1 MSDARLDVYLLGE
14 PQPGVDRPTLVR
26 NLAATF
32 KKDVPAIE
40 KMLRKPRSLLKAD
53 IDPATAAKYQN
64 AIKKAGGQCELV
76 NHGEQ
81 LFPREALSPVAP
93 RAPLTVAPIEPTALT
108 PAIDDES
115 PVAATGDNLH
125 NNPHYH
131 SPYTAPNSSSG
142 STDYFCY
149 KCGRGIAPG
158 LAQCPYCRAPQI
170 QVYRKEKATAGVLA
184 FFLGGLGVHRFYLGQ
199 WWGIFYLLFWGTLI
213 PSIVSFIEAFV
224 FWFTPNERWN
234 QKYGQVP
241 ARGAGMAVAL
251 VVGAILMIAIVGI
264 LAAVALPAYQDYTT
278 RSKVQAALP
287 LINETRQKVTDV
299 IKQKD
304 FLPSENLL
312 AGLPDNISN
321 EFVSSITLSEDA
333 KMTVSFRIPHLIQNG
348 TDTITWTPTKE
359 GGDVEW
365 TCLDGSMSDKYRMP
379 ECRGGSGTLDTSR
392 PKDADKTLLK
402 VRMYSDD
409 KTVSLM
415 VPHDWKG
422 NRKLN
427 EEAVLGVA
435 NTFDEVYAI
444 VISEAKSDFE
454 SSVTLDDYL
463 QLVVKN
469 TESTAENFRE
479 ISAVQSLNIKGLSAK
494 QQVIAASVNRLKVTY
509 LLTGLEDD
517 THFYLIYAWTMD
529 SRFEKNR
536 ALLKKVSESFT
547 VHAGD
552 N

>member
-26 NLAATF
+26 NLATTF
-32 KKDVPAIE
+32 KKDVPVIE

-53 IDPATAAKYQN
+53 VDAATAAKYQG
-64 AIKKAGGQCELV
+64 AIKKAGGQCELI
-76 NHGEQ
+76 NHGEE
-81 LFPREALSPVAP
+81 LFPSEALSPVAA
-93 RAPLTVAPIEPTALT
+93 RAPLTVAPVEPTELT
-108 PAIDDES
+108 PAVDS
-115 PVAATGDNLH
+115 GAPAVAGDNSH

-131 SPYTAPNSSSG
+131 SPYTAPNTSSE

-170 QVYRKEKATAGVLA
+170 QVYRKDKATAGVLA

-213 PSIVSFIEAFV
+213 PSIVSLIEAFV
-224 FWFTPNERWN
+224 FWLTPNERWN

-264 LAAVALPAYQDYTT
+264 LAAIALPAYQDYTT

-312 AGLPDNISN
+312 AGLPDDISN
-321 EFVSSITLSEDA
+321 QFVTSIKLGEGAQMIVTFNVPSLNEE
-333 KMTVSFRIPHLIQNG
+333 NN
-348 TDTITWTPTKE
+348 TIIWTPTRQ
-359 GGDVEW
+359 
-365 TCLDGSMSDKYRMP
+365 GSEIVWSCTTGAMLDKYRMP
-379 ECRGGSGTLDTSR
+379 ECRGGSGARNSTQHQGV
-392 PKDADKTLLK
+392 DKSSLH

-409 KTVSLM
+409 KTISLM
-415 VPHDWKG
+415 VPSDWKG
-422 NRKLN
+422 NRNLN
-427 EEAVLGVA
+427 EEAILGVA

-479 ISAVQSLNIKGLSAK
+479 VSAVQSLNIKGLSAK

-517 THFYLIYAWTMD
+517 TYFYLIYAWTMD

-547 VHAGD
+547 VHGGASQ
-552 N
+552 